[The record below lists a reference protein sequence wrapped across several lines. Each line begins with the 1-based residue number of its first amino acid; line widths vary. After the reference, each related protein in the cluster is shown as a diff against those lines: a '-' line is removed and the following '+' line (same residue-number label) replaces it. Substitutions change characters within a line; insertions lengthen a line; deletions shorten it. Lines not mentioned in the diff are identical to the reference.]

1 VTRALQLLLVLVST
15 ACVALATPASAQ
27 ARKERPSHAERPD
40 PPAEIA
46 VSPRERPVEVAVTPG
61 TGELNV
67 RLGDALGG
75 SVATALQS
83 GLPVRLRVLGE
94 LWRDRLF
101 DSEESRAEWRATVIY
116 EPLERTY
123 RVQVSG
129 ADSVRTLATLRD
141 VNTNLAQSLRLPLRP
156 TRRGKFY
163 YIAQVELE
171 TLSLSDLEELRRWLR
186 GDLAPAVAGDEDV
199 HGALAKGMNRLL
211 VRVLGVPARRVR
223 LRTPA
228 FEWEP
233 PAHVVERGPSPE

>member
-1 VTRALQLLLVLVST
+1 
-15 ACVALATPASAQ
+15 
-27 ARKERPSHAERPD
+27 
-40 PPAEIA
+40 
-46 VSPRERPVEVAVTPG
+46 VEAAVTPG
-61 TGELNV
+61 TGELTV

-75 SVATALQS
+75 SVATALHS

-101 DSEESRAEWRATVIY
+101 DSEEARAEWRATVIY

-123 RVQVSG
+123 HVVVSG
-129 ADSVRTLATLRD
+129 ADSLRVLSTLRD
-141 VNTNLAQSLRLPLRP
+141 VNTNLAHSLRLPLRP
-156 TRRGKFY
+156 MRRGKFY

-233 PAHVVERGPSPE
+233 PAHVVERGPAPEG